1 MGTAIVTGGAIRLG
15 RAMAFHLAKR
25 GFNIA
30 LHYHSSSD
38 EALEIIDAINASGV
52 VCKGY
57 RCDLSD
63 TDEVSGL
70 VEMALKDFDDI
81 SLLINSAAIFQKA
94 TIEETTEEILEN
106 TIRIN
111 LIAPF
116 ILMRDFK
123 VRIGSGQIINIL
135 DQRIARH
142 LPSFAAYSVSKVA
155 LAHLTELA
163 AVEFGDKVRVNG
175 IAPGLILPPHG
186 RDENYLKKQ
195 AESIPLKRAGSID
208 AVLKGLDYLLDNS
221 FVHGE
226 ILFIDGG
233 ESKGG

>member
-1 MGTAIVTGGAIRLG
+1 MGTAIVTGGAVRLG
-15 RAMAFHLAKR
+15 RAMALHLAEK

-38 EALEIIDAINASGV
+38 KALEIIDEINASGV
-52 VCKGY
+52 ICKGY

-63 TDEVSGL
+63 TDEASRL
-70 VEMALKDFDDI
+70 IEMALKDFDDI

-94 TIEETTEEILEN
+94 TIEETTKETLEG

-116 ILMRDFK
+116 ILMRDYK

-186 RDENYLKKQ
+186 RDEDYLERQ
-195 AESIPLKRAGSID
+195 AESIPLKRPGSID